1 MLRLLVHLHAL
12 AVATTHHAGR
22 RLTGHLGPDHRV
34 GHPGPPDRPHGRVL
48 GGDAGQTTAE
58 YALVLLGAAAI
69 AALLITW
76 ASKSGAIGKLFDA
89 VLSSVLGSVK

>member
-12 AVATTHHAGR
+12 TVVAGRHAGR
-22 RLTGHLGPDHRV
+22 SVVRP
-34 GHPGPPDRPHGRVL
+34 PGSLDPGGSSPCARRPL

-89 VLSSVLGSVK
+89 VLSHVLGSVK

>member
-12 AVATTHHAGR
+12 TVVRAHQATRPRSCHSSLLESST
-22 RLTGHLGPDHRV
+22 
-34 GHPGPPDRPHGRVL
+34 DRPWQ
-48 GGDAGQTTAE
+48 GDAGQTTAE